1 MAAKDIRRRIERI
14 HNKVGPRLAT
24 VEDIIRFLE
33 LREQKNLTTQET
45 QTLEDLQNFLLSPA
59 SEASLKD

>member
-1 MAAKDIRRRIERI
+1 VGRKGKLVAARDIRRRIERI

-33 LREQKNLTTQET
+33 LREQENLTQEET
-45 QTLEDLQNFLLSPA
+45 QTLEDLRDLLNPS
-59 SEASLKD
+59 